1 MKRICAVLLVLNIC
15 MFILTASGE
24 NPAPAKP
31 EEQPLYEA
39 VSTVSFH
46 IRNIPEDSGRRIK
59 GVESNKTLLVYAY
72 GDQWCTVKYDDVTG
86 FCKTK
91 WLYRFRSL
99 QPGKAL
105 VPGNLKQEGF
115 ARVITPF
122 HASVKGYEG
131 NDFEAGSI
139 LSIHQWNKKDATIHM
154 MRSIESIDS
163 GLLSFTPYV
172 PWENAKKG
180 DVIGGFTTYY
190 NEETG
195 GRLSGNR
202 QWNLELACGHVHGKV
217 VRKGEEFSFKKLCAP
232 LTKENGYRMA
242 PNISSDGQ
250 GYGGGVCQ
258 LTTTIYNAVL
268 GLPLQIWEWSL
279 HRDLGVA
286 YIPKGFDAAVG
297 SYSDFTFTNT
307 LPYDIRLEALPQNG
321 VLTVLIYRW

>member
-1 MKRICAVLLVLNIC
+1 MKRFCTLLFVLSVCLCVLS
-15 MFILTASGE
+15 ASGE
-24 NPAPAKP
+24 GLFLGKA
-31 EEQPLYEA
+31 EDQPLYEA
-39 VSTVSFH
+39 FSKTAFH
-46 IRNIPEDSGRRIK
+46 IRNVPEDSGRRMK
-59 GVESNKTLLVYAY
+59 EVESHAALQVFEY
-72 GDQWCTVKYDDVTG
+72 GEQWCTVQYGGVTG
-86 FCKTK
+86 YCKTK

-99 QPGKAL
+99 QPGTAF
-105 VPGNLKQEGF
+105 VPGYLKQEGF

-122 HASVKGYEG
+122 HASVPGYEG
-131 NDFEAGSI
+131 NDFQEGCI
-139 LSIHQWNKKDATIHM
+139 LSVHQWNKQAAAIHM
-154 MRSIESIDS
+154 MRSAASIDS
-163 GLLSFTPYV
+163 GFLNYTPYA

-195 GRLSGNR
+195 GKLSGNR
-202 QWNLELACGHVHGKV
+202 QWNVELACGHVHGQV
-217 VRKGEEFSFKKLCAP
+217 VMKGEVFSFKKLCAP
-232 LTKENGYRMA
+232 LTKENGYKMA

-268 GLPLQIWEWSL
+268 GLPLQIGEWSL

-307 LPYDIRLEALPQNG
+307 LPYDIRLEAMPQNG
-321 VLTVLIYRW
+321 VVTVLIYRW